1 MLSIKKYSGAKRHN
15 IGKSFLIILLVVFLN
30 TSCSKGNDPKLTFK
44 DKVGV
49 INIKGVI
56 WDSFEINEQ
65 IKDFRDRP
73 DIKAVVFRID
83 SPGGAVAPSQE
94 IYSEVLKTR
103 KEKPVFVSMG
113 NVAASGGY
121 YISAGADKIY
131 ANPGTITGSIGVI
144 MEFLNIEGLYE
155 KIGLKGNIVKSGK
168 YKDIGSGLRDMTP
181 EERLILQQLMDDV
194 HGQFIDAIAEGR
206 NMKRD
211 DVVKIAD
218 GRVFTGRKAK
228 TVGLVDELGTL
239 EDTISAIA
247 IEAGLKDDPLV
258 IYPKKERRG
267 IFSLLFGESLEESLD
282 FRDKIKGAFSGF
294 KMMYLLTAPG
304 M

>member
-1 MLSIKKYSGAKRHN
+1 MFSIKKYDLFQVVSVS
-15 IGKSFLIILLVVFLN
+15 KSIFSMLLLVLIIS
-30 TSCSKGNDPKLTFK
+30 SCSSDNDPKLTFK

-49 INIKGVI
+49 INIEGI
-56 WDSFEINEQ
+56 IFDSFEINEQ
-65 IKDFRDRP
+65 IKDFRDRD
-73 DIKAVVFRID
+73 DIKAVVIRID

-103 KEKPVFVSMG
+103 KVKPVFVSMG

-155 KIGLKGNIVKSGK
+155 KIGLKGKVVKSGK
-168 YKDIGSGLRDMTP
+168 YKDIGSGLRDMTD
-181 EERLILQQLMDDV
+181 EEKLILQQLIDDV

-206 NMKRD
+206 NMNRD
-211 DVVKIAD
+211 AVVEIAD
-218 GRVFTGRKAK
+218 GRVFTGKKAK
-228 TVGLVDELGTL
+228 TIGLVDELGTL

-247 IEAGLKDDPLV
+247 IQAGLKDDPLV
-258 IYPKKERRG
+258 IYPKEERPG
-267 IFSLLFGESLEESLD
+267 IFSLFFGESLEESLD
-282 FRDKIKGAFSGF
+282 LRDRIKGAFSGF
-294 KMMYLLTAPG
+294 NMMYLLTAPG
-304 M
+304 I